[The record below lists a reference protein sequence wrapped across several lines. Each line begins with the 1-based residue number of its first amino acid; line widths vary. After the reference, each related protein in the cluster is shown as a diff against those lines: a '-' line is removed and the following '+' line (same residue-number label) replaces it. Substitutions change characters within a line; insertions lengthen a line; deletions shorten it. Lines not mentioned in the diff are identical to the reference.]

1 MNWDDDLDSHQEL
14 QDSSLWVSDASDTTQ
29 LQEDVVMLLAA
40 KQTLAVALAAAG
52 GQWNIIN

>member
-40 KQTLAVALAAAG
+40 KQTLAGALAAAG
-52 GQWNIIN
+52 GQ